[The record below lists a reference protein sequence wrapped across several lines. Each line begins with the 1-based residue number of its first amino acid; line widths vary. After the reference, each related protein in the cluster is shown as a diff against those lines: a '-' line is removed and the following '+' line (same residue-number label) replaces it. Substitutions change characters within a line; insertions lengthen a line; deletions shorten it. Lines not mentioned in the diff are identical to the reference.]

1 MYGAKTSFKLVKAD
15 SNWSWH
21 LWINY
26 LFFVIP
32 MYGLSL
38 CSLYPEFSNRFWPWL
53 LFIWISGIPC
63 FMVLCY
69 GWKISSNIG
78 NDQSFTEKNAS
89 LLKSIS
95 ILSALDAG
103 FFFVGNIVLLLL
115 NMSHPGV
122 VLASFVVV
130 FVGVAVAVASAALSH
145 LVKKAA
151 ALQEQSD
158 WTI

>member
-1 MYGAKTSFKLVKAD
+1 MEQKTLSKWLKLILLGVAICG
-15 SNWSWH
+15 
-21 LWINY
+21 LIVY
-26 LFFVIP
+26 VAVIP

-38 CSLYPEFSNRFWPWL
+38 RSLYPEFSNRFWPWL
-53 LFIWISGIPC
+53 LFIWISVIPC
-63 FMVLCY
+63 FMVLYY
-69 GWKISSNIG
+69 GWKISTNIG
-78 NDQSFTEKNAS
+78 NDQSFTEQNAS

-95 ILSALDAG
+95 VLSALDAG

-130 FVGVAVAVASAALSH
+130 FVGVAVAVVSAALSH
-145 LVKKAA
+145 LVKKAT

>member
-1 MYGAKTSFKLVKAD
+1 MEQKSLSKWLKLILIGIAVCGLVIYA
-15 SNWSWH
+15 
-21 LWINY
+21 LI
-26 LFFVIP
+26 IP
-32 MYGLSL
+32 MFGLRL
-38 CSLYPEFSNRFWPWL
+38 RALYPEFSNCFLPWL
-53 LFIWISGIPC
+53 IFIWVSGIPC
-63 FMVLCY
+63 FMVLYY
-69 GWKISSNIG
+69 GWRISTNIG
-78 NDQSFTEKNAS
+78 NDRSFTDQNAS

-103 FFFVGNIVLLLL
+103 FFFVGNIALLLL

-122 VLASFVVV
+122 VLASFAVV
-130 FVGVAVAVASAALSH
+130 FVGIAVAVASATLSH

>member
-1 MYGAKTSFKLVKAD
+1 
-15 SNWSWH
+15 
-21 LWINY
+21 
-26 LFFVIP
+26 
-32 MYGLSL
+32 
-38 CSLYPEFSNRFWPWL
+38 
-53 LFIWISGIPC
+53 
-63 FMVLCY
+63 
-69 GWKISSNIG
+69 
-78 NDQSFTEKNAS
+78 

-95 ILSALDAG
+95 VLSVLDAG

-122 VLASFVVV
+122 VLASFVIV
-130 FVGVAVAVASAALSH
+130 FVGVAIAVASAVLSH

>member
-1 MYGAKTSFKLVKAD
+1 MTSPLQK
-15 SNWSWH
+15 
-21 LWINY
+21 
-26 LFFVIP
+26 
-32 MYGLSL
+32 
-38 CSLYPEFSNRFWPWL
+38 
-53 LFIWISGIPC
+53 
-63 FMVLCY
+63 
-69 GWKISSNIG
+69 
-78 NDQSFTEKNAS
+78 KNAS

>member
-1 MYGAKTSFKLVKAD
+1 MEQKTLSKWLKLILIGVAVCG
-15 SNWSWH
+15 
-21 LWINY
+21 LIVY
-26 LFFVIP
+26 IAVIP

-38 CSLYPEFSNRFWPWL
+38 RSLYPEFSNRFWPWL

-63 FMVLCY
+63 FMVLYY
-69 GWKISSNIG
+69 GWRISTNIG
-78 NDQSFTEKNAS
+78 NDQSFTEQNAA

-95 ILSALDAG
+95 VLSVLDAG

-122 VLASFVVV
+122 VLASFVIV
-130 FVGVAVAVASAALSH
+130 FVGVAIAVASAVLSH

>member
-1 MYGAKTSFKLVKAD
+1 MEQKTLSKWLKLILLGVA
-15 SNWSWH
+15 
-21 LWINY
+21 ICGVVVY
-26 LFFVIP
+26 AAVIP

-38 CSLYPEFSNRFWPWL
+38 RSLYPEFSNRFWSWL

-63 FMVLCY
+63 FMVLYY
-69 GWKISSNIG
+69 GWRISTNIG
-78 NDQSFTEKNAS
+78 NDKSFIEQNAS
-89 LLKSIS
+89 FLKAIS

-122 VLASFVVV
+122 VLASFVIV
-130 FVGVAVAVASAALSH
+130 FVGVAIAVASATLSH
-145 LVKKAA
+145 LVKKAT